1 MKKYK
6 ISIILCFLV
15 VFATLFTPTASA
27 YTPPPEVEVHAGS
40 VYMVNLETNTVV
52 YQKNAT
58 ASIYPASVTKLMTAL
73 VALEQTPDLTKTI
86 TVYDDV
92 VDDLWNTGAATAWLK
107 PDEQVT
113 MEQLLN
119 LLLIPSACDA
129 ANVIAIEVSGS
140 VDGFVALMN
149 QKAAQLGMKNTV
161 YVNPHGLHDDRQVTT
176 AYDLYLLAKEIIQH
190 PELTKICSTVTY
202 TLPKTNMS
210 DERTYTTTNYMI
222 NPSSSWYY
230 KRVQG
235 LKTGY
240 TDAAGRNLVS
250 LAEKDGQR
258 YLSVVMNCP
267 AEKLNGYDVH
277 KEFDTTYDLL
287 YWAFTELEYKNVI
300 NTTQPVEEIKVT
312 LCDETDY
319 VKLVPEKE
327 FFAMVPKQSQ
337 DNVILVPHVT
347 ATTLEA
353 PIEKGAVLGT
363 ATVMCAGEE
372 IGTVNLVAQ
381 TACERDTGSYLW
393 DRTKKGVM
401 AVLSS
406 PWFYVPVLLLLSAII
421 VLVVWNV
428 RVNQRRRRLWQS
440 KVRKNNDDR

>member
-1 MKKYK
+1 MKKYT
-6 ISIILCFLV
+6 ISLFLCVLLGFSI
-15 VFATLFTPTASA
+15 LFTSPAAA
-27 YTPPPEVEVHAGS
+27 YTPPPEVEVHAAS
-40 VYMVNLETNTVV
+40 VYMVNLETDTVV
-52 YQKNAT
+52 YQKDAT
-58 ASIYPASVTKLMTAL
+58 KSIYPASVTKLMTAL
-73 VALEQTPDLTKTI
+73 VALEQTSDLNKTV

-92 VDDLWNTGAATAWLK
+92 VEDLWNTGAATAWLK
-107 PDEQVT
+107 PGEQVT

-129 ANVIAIEVSGS
+129 ANVIAIEIAGS
-140 VDGFVALMN
+140 VEGFVALMN
-149 QKAAQLGMKNTV
+149 QKAAQLGMTNTV
-161 YVNPHGLHDDRQVTT
+161 YVNPHGLHDQRQVTT
-176 AYDLYLLAKEIIQH
+176 AYDLYLLAQEIITHEQ
-190 PELTKICSTVTY
+190 LTKICSTVTY

-258 YLSVVMNCP
+258 YITVVMGSP

-287 YWAFTELEYKNVI
+287 YWAFTELEYKNII
-300 NTTQPVEEIKVT
+300 NTTQPVEEIAVT

-327 FFAMVPKQSQ
+327 FYAMVPKQSE

-372 IGTVNLVAQ
+372 IGTINLVAQ
-381 TACERDTGSYLW
+381 VACERDTGAFVW
-393 DRTKKGVM
+393 DRIKKGVV
-401 AVLSS
+401 AVLTS
-406 PWFYVPVLLLLSAII
+406 PWFLVPLILIISAIAVFI
-421 VLVVWNV
+421 VWNV
-428 RVNQRRRRLWQS
+428 QVNRRRRRLWQS
-440 KVRKNNDDR
+440 KVRKRNDQ